1 MQDLFCSANRGL
13 YPVGTSLPID
23 LVLTQTGNNVSGTAY
38 FGQVSG
44 VVTGV
49 VSQAGTL
56 TLQGTAQSGSLRITI
71 TNWNTPIAGNT
82 MGGQIAFNVGSL
94 TLPGVAGITA
104 RLSNVA
110 R

>member
-1 MQDLFCSANRGL
+1 
-13 YPVGTSLPID
+13 VGTSLPIT
-23 LVLTQTGNNVSGTAY
+23 LVLSQNGSAVSGTAY

-56 TLQGTAQSGSLRITI
+56 TLQGTSQSGELRITS
-71 TNWNTPIAGNT
+71 WNTPISGNSMT
-82 MGGQIAFNVGSL
+82 GVIGFNVSSSM
-94 TLPGVAGITA
+94 LPGVAGITA
-104 RLSNVA
+104 RLSNVT